1 MSQSNL
7 NDPNELE
14 LMAGYVLGDL
24 SEAEAER
31 LQSVLARDDRAADIL
46 HELEMTSAAVQL
58 ATMGLVD
65 DPMPQDVADR
75 IGAEGRRIVEHRAD
89 ETQRAAAAQRSG
101 GTVTVAAKGVS
112 TREWVAWFCAA
123 AALLLAISLWR
134 QNPGAAQRD
143 AREARS
149 ALLRQSDSLLRVDW
163 TPGKTPFDQPV
174 SGDVVWDSESQTGFM
189 RFENM
194 PINDPTAEQ
203 YQLWIIDP
211 QRDDEP
217 IDGGVFDV
225 TQSGE
230 VIVEI
235 DAKLKVISP
244 AAFAITIE
252 KPGGVVVSSQERLPL
267 LAAVN

>member
-1 MSQSNL
+1 
-7 NDPNELE
+7 
-14 LMAGYVLGDL
+14 MAGYVLGDL
-24 SEAEAER
+24 SDAEAER
-31 LQSVLARDDRAADIL
+31 LQSVLASDDRAADIL

-58 ATMGLVD
+58 ASMRPDAG
-65 DPMPQDVADR
+65 PMPRDVADR
-75 IGAEGRRIVEHRAD
+75 IGAEGRRMVE
-89 ETQRAAAAQRSG
+89 QRAAEVQHSG
-101 GTVTVAAKGVS
+101 GTVSVAAKGVS

-123 AALLLAISLWR
+123 AAVLLAIALW
-134 QNPGAAQRD
+134 QRD
-143 AREARS
+143 QGATQRDVRQARA

-194 PINDPTAEQ
+194 PINDPSAEQ

-225 TQSGE
+225 TDSGE

-235 DAKLKVISP
+235 DAKLNVIAP

>member
-1 MSQSNL
+1 
-7 NDPNELE
+7 
-14 LMAGYVLGDL
+14 MAGYVLGDL

-58 ATMGLVD
+58 VTMGPDD
-65 DPMPQDVADR
+65 DPMPSELAAR
-75 IGAEGRRIVEHRAD
+75 IRAEGLRIVEHRAD
-89 ETQRAAAAQRSG
+89 EAQRAAEKQRAAERQRSV

-112 TREWVAWFCAA
+112 AREWVAWFCAA
-123 AALLLAISLWR
+123 AALLLAVALW
-134 QNPGAAQRD
+134 QHDPGATRPNV
-143 AREARS
+143 REARA
-149 ALLRQSDSLLRVDW
+149 ALLRQSDSLLRIDW

-189 RFENM
+189 RLENM

-225 TQSGE
+225 TETGE

>member
-1 MSQSNL
+1 MSQANL
-7 NDPNELE
+7 NDPTELE

-24 SEAEAER
+24 GEAEAER
-31 LQSVLARDDRAADIL
+31 LQAVLARDDRAADIL

-58 ATMGLVD
+58 ATLRPD
-65 DPMPQDVADR
+65 DDLMPPDVADR
-75 IGAEGRRIVEHRAD
+75 IRAEGRRIVEHRAD
-89 ETQRAAAAQRSG
+89 ETLRGAGRGRSG

-123 AALLLAISLWR
+123 AALLLAVALWQR
-134 QNPGAAQRD
+134 DPGATQRN
-143 AREARS
+143 AREARA

-163 TPGKTPFDQPV
+163 TPGKTPFEQPV

-211 QRDDEP
+211 QRDDDP

-225 TQSGE
+225 TESGE

-235 DAKLKVISP
+235 DAKLNVISP

>member
-1 MSQSNL
+1 MSNASL
-7 NDPNELE
+7 NDPTELE

-24 SEAEAER
+24 NEAEADQ
-31 LQSVLARDDRAADIL
+31 LKSVLGRDERAAEIL
-46 HELEMTSAAVQL
+46 HELEMATAAVQL
-58 ATMGLVD
+58 ATMGLDD
-65 DPMPQDVADR
+65 DPMPEVVADR
-75 IGAEGRRIVEHRAD
+75 IRTEGRRII
-89 ETQRAAAAQRSG
+89 ETRSAERQRPEA
-101 GTVTVAAKGVS
+101 TVSVAAKGVS
-112 TREWVAWFCAA
+112 PREWVAWFCAA
-123 AALLLAISLWR
+123 AAVLLAITLWQR
-134 QNPGAAQRD
+134 DPGAADRNV
-143 AREARS
+143 REAR
-149 ALLRQSDSLLRVDW
+149 AAMLRQSASLLRVDW

-174 SGDVVWDSESQTGFM
+174 IGDVVWDSESQTGFM

-225 TQSGE
+225 TKSGE

-235 DAKLKVISP
+235 DAKLNVISP

-252 KPGGVVVSSQERLPL
+252 KPGGVVVSTQERLPL